1 MQLNNVIY
9 AKTDD
14 ELTSQI
20 KILNSSRNEFENSL
34 NRLTDLST
42 DDEEVIRGMSKVA
55 DLSRSYLDIID
66 TIADLKRQNMELTIK
81 ANKSQA
87 DFIAWRPVF
96 RQMIQELKLKATD
109 DYVDNVMLNLL
120 TYQSLVEKKVL
131 EALGSDNYD
140 EIVKDRKSVGV
151 FIVEYEEWADN
162 LYSEMPEAQNEIGAL
177 IANFKYSCSDDNG
190 VVGQHENLVK
200 TTNDLANSMYNAS
213 KQINYIKAEINRIQE
228 NLEYLS
234 NNFS

>member
-66 TIADLKRQNMELTIK
+66 TIPELKRQNMELTIK

-87 DFIAWRPVF
+87 DFIAWLPVF
-96 RQMIQELKLKATD
+96 RQMIQGLR
-109 DYVDNVMLNLL
+109 LL
-120 TYQSLVEKKVL
+120 MTT
-131 EALGSDNYD
+131 
-140 EIVKDRKSVGV
+140 
-151 FIVEYEEWADN
+151 
-162 LYSEMPEAQNEIGAL
+162 L
-177 IANFKYSCSDDNG
+177 I
-190 VVGQHENLVK
+190 
-200 TTNDLANSMYNAS
+200 M
-213 KQINYIKAEINRIQE
+213 
-228 NLEYLS
+228 
-234 NNFS
+234 